1 MTEQNHDDFRRDDLG
16 HDDETSALTD
26 EVPSSTDGLRIA
38 LRLGAIG
45 LALLTVISLTVW
57 WMVDGMPGF
66 WGALIG
72 AAIGGFF
79 VLTTAIVTVATA
91 GTNPQTT
98 AVVLLG
104 TWLLKILVAI
114 VVVASIQD
122 LDFYSDRSFA
132 LTIVLAL
139 VVVLGCE
146 TWGVLKTRT
155 PYVEAG
161 DQPG

>member
-1 MTEQNHDDFRRDDLG
+1 MTEQNHGQAESDANK
-16 HDDETSALTD
+16 EQTALTED
-26 EVPSSTDGLRIA
+26 VPSSTDGLRVA
-38 LRLGAIG
+38 LRYGALG
-45 LALLTVISLTVW
+45 LALLTVVSLAGW
-57 WMVDGMPGF
+57 GAIDGMPGV

-79 VLTTAIVTVATA
+79 VLTTAVVIVATA
-91 GTNPQTT
+91 RTNPQTT

-104 TWLLKILVAI
+104 TWLLKFLVAI
-114 VVVASIQD
+114 LVVALIQD
-122 LDFYSDRSFA
+122 LDFYTDRSFV

-155 PYVEAG
+155 PYVET
-161 DQPG
+161 D